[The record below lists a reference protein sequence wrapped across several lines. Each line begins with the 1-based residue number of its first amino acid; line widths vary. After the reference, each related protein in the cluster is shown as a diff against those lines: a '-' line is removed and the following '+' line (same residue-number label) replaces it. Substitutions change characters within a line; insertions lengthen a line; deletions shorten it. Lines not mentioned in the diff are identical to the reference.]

1 MAKLVSTVG
10 LPYMSAAI
18 ILSSVLQLLFGV
30 FKLSY
35 LQNVVTEPVIAGFM
49 NALGIFLVQAQLKI
63 FKTYTGA
70 WLSGP
75 ALTYSL
81 ATTGLCFSIVKA
93 LPMLKLKLPV
103 PPSLVGLL
111 TSSVLAHALG
121 WTAHIKTLADKVGHE
136 NFVGGLAALP
146 TFTGFPNVPI
156 NQATLGV
163 IGATA
168 VSFVVC
174 CVCLFLAEHGLLIV
188 RIDPISLHLLL
199 HLKLSF
205 YTYAGG
211 HCDHLHHRDCACDAH
226 RRREVPLQDAHL

>member
-81 ATTGLCFSIVKA
+81 ATTGICFSIVKT

-111 TSSVLAHALG
+111 ASSVLAHALG

-146 TFTGFPNVPI
+146 VFTGIPNVPI

-168 VSFVVC
+168 VSVV
-174 CVCLFLAEHGLLIV
+174 LFFLIV
-188 RIDPISLHLLL
+188 FFPCRYYGVVR
-199 HLKLSF
+199 LKR
-205 YTYAGG
+205 AG
-211 HCDHLHHRDCACDAH
+211 
-226 RRREVPLQDAHL
+226 